1 MTAPQ
6 LRQIGATQILVLPDT
21 GPSIGTV
28 DDAIQLIGD
37 ASGSGADTVVIPV
50 ARLHSDFLVLRTRM
64 AGEFTQKFVIYQR
77 RLVLLGDLSLALI
90 DSDALRD
97 YVREANRGDSVWFFA
112 DWPELE
118 RRLAGDPG

>member
-1 MTAPQ
+1 VTVPQ
-6 LRQIGATQILVLPDT
+6 LRQIGATKVLVLSDS

-37 ASGSGADTVVIPV
+37 TAGHGADTVVVPV
-50 ARLHSDFLVLRTRM
+50 ARLHPDFLVLRTRM
-64 AGEFTQKFVIYQR
+64 AGEFTQKFVTYGR

-90 DSDALRD
+90 NSDALRD

>member
-1 MTAPQ
+1 MTVPQ
-6 LRQIGATQILVLPDT
+6 LRQIGAAKVLVLPDS
-21 GPSIGTV
+21 GPDIGTV

-37 ASGSGADTVVIPV
+37 TASSGADTVVVPV
-50 ARLHSDFLVLRTRM
+50 ARLHPDFLVLRTRM
-64 AGEFTQKFVIYQR
+64 AGEFTQKFVTYGR

-118 RRLAGDPG
+118 RRLAGD